1 MFRSLINNF
10 DKVYDYFGEYY
21 LHLLFW
27 FHVTYFAVIFGI
39 VTLDIHLL
47 NSFNVFMH
55 SLVCIFLIL
64 RFNPLRDKNK
74 LRPNDSNIIFSSSL
88 FLLLNMGIVEVI
100 KNFFPDYLVNIQGI
114 GSSSGD
120 FTDRRSVT
128 SLEDLG
134 FSMPLRGSEKPS

>member
-1 MFRSLINNF
+1 MFGSLINNF

-64 RFNPLRDKNK
+64 HFNPMRDKNK

-88 FLLLNMGIVEVI
+88 FLLLNMGIVEIVR
-100 KNFFPDYLVNIQGI
+100 KFFPEYSKRIENIKSI
-114 GSSSGD
+114 
-120 FTDRRSVT
+120 
-128 SLEDLG
+128 L
-134 FSMPLRGSEKPS
+134 